1 MKKRKFNKG
10 GEAQTSP
17 YSVEEFVKFAKENF
31 KQGSQMIA
39 DNIEVIIGTER
50 GKDIED
56 RLAKKY
62 PYSNYK
68 RKPPEMY
75 STKPVKMKMITTVG
89 NKPAVAKAKGG
100 MVKKSAPAKKRPVV
114 SRN

>member
-1 MKKRKFNKG
+1 MMNRRKFNKG

-39 DNIEVIIGTER
+39 DNVEVIIGTKR

-62 PYSNYK
+62 PYSNNK
-68 RKPPEMY
+68 EKPPEMY
-75 STKPVKMKMITTVG
+75 STKPVKMKMITAAG

-100 MVKKSAPAKKRPVV
+100 MVKKSAPAKKTTRGK
-114 SRN
+114 S